1 MKVSAI
7 TPILLLCAFCVQQ
20 SLAQDSLSIR
30 DASEIRHKAE
40 SLIKKELN
48 ELLNSLSSTSFESTE
63 IEETL
68 HSSYSGTRNKIF
80 RDSMILVEDDINP
93 AFKASSQS
101 REEVLE
107 KYLKDFDLMYKKSDT
122 ASIDFQN
129 IRCSSI
135 KKKDNIYIKVY
146 FNSLFKNKNA
156 ITDAAYTQN
165 NRVAEIK
172 VDKERNQ
179 WQLYIV
185 RLAFFNPSDTVNDLT
200 NNIPIKHE
208 ISQQI
213 QLLAASP
220 DSATSVAVA
229 IKQQSFDDEIAEKE
243 TQKMIEQEKYDQAQ
257 YRKMIVQGDKA
268 YENNDFPNSL
278 KFYNQARELSPYN
291 PEPVVKI
298 KRTRDAMAQSAMKAT
313 ELSKEFI
320 AKAQLKE
327 KSRQYKEALESY
339 QQAFKYDPSIEANY
353 KAHIAELNVRY
364 GKYDELNEKYRSGLY
379 KETIKEYTDA
389 IKADPNNSDY
399 YLGRARCE
407 EKLADGSRS
416 RAKVL
421 EDYNKACA
429 LDPNNLEALKYRAEY
444 YTHNND
450 YFKALTDYKIF
461 LTIDKENIDIYERKA
476 ELHTLLQK
484 SDDAIADL
492 DEALAINPKVSHVY
506 YSKGLLLY
514 QKKDIKGA
522 NENFTTTIRI
532 DAGNALAYYHRGM
545 CQIDF
550 NNVPNAASDFENAR
564 KNGIDSANIKHIQAY
579 AETFYQRAAAKFSS
593 NKTDSAIVLVDYAIS
608 IDPSSSLYQFSRGEY
623 YYALQNNKEAIVSY
637 DRAVQLNTT
646 YNSALYKRGMAYYNL
661 KDYPHAIDNFSSVMN
676 LNNQDL
682 MAQKGKA
689 DSYFALNDYTNAS
702 GSYESCLKINAA
714 QKNGLNPTILA
725 EVYNSLGK
733 SYFEGGDNEKA
744 LADFKNAIR
753 YNKDLS
759 EAYFNRGHTYY
770 KMGQLSNAI
779 EDLVKA
785 LSYNERHAQWYYVA
799 GKAYQD
805 KKDYGNAS
813 ADYNKCTKLD
823 TLAKFPDAVYLE
835 GHCYYLAQNYTSALP
850 AYSHALLLQLDTAV
864 SSFNIEMGNVFLNT
878 GKTDSAYL
886 FYNKTYQ
893 KDSTNGL
900 ATYGIAATLVQ
911 KGKNEESLTW
921 FDKSF
926 QTKAVGYSE
935 IKKDKLIANIRD
947 DKKFKALLKKY
958 Y

>member
-1 MKVSAI
+1 MKISTIVIVLFLSAW
-7 TPILLLCAFCVQQ
+7 CAQQ
-20 SLAQDSLSIR
+20 SIAQDSLSIR

-93 AFKASSQS
+93 AFKSSGQS

-156 ITDAAYTQN
+156 ISDAPYSPN
-165 NRVAEIK
+165 DRVAEIK

-185 RLAFFNPSDTVNDLT
+185 RLAFFAPSDTVNDVV
-200 NNIPIKHE
+200 NNVPLKHE

-220 DSATSVAVA
+220 DSAAAA
-229 IKQQSFDDEIAEKE
+229 IKQQSFDEEIAEKE
-243 TQKMIEQEKYDQAQ
+243 TKRMIEQENYDQAQ
-257 YRKMIVQGDKA
+257 YRKMISQGDKA

-278 KFYNQARELSPYN
+278 KFYSQARELSPYN

-298 KRTRDAMAQSAMKAT
+298 KRTRDAMQQSAMKAT

-320 AKAQLKE
+320 GKAQLKE
-327 KSRQYKEALESY
+327 KNRQYKEALENY
-339 QQAFKYDPSIEANY
+339 QQAFKYDPTIEASY
-353 KAHIAELNVRY
+353 KTHIVELNVRY

-379 KETIKEYTDA
+379 KEAIKEYTDA
-389 IKADPNNSDY
+389 IKADDKNSDY

-421 EDYNKACA
+421 DDYNRACA

-484 SDDAIADL
+484 NDDAIADL

-514 QKKDIKGA
+514 QKKDYKGA
-522 NENFTTTIRI
+522 NENFTTTLRI
-532 DAGNALAYYHRGM
+532 DANNALAWYHRGK
-545 CQIDF
+545 CQLDF
-550 NNVPNAASDFENAR
+550 NNVANAASDFENAR
-564 KNGIDSANIKHIQAY
+564 KNGIDSDDIKNIQVY
-579 AETFYQRAAAKFSS
+579 AEAFYQRAVAKF
-593 NKTDSAIVLVDYAIS
+593 NNNRTDSAIVLVDYAIS
-608 IDPSSSLYQFSRGEY
+608 IDPFSSLYRFSRGEY

-637 DRAVQLNTT
+637 DKAVQLNTN
-646 YNSALYKRGMAYYNL
+646 YNTAFYKRGLAYYNL
-661 KDYPHAIDNFSSVMN
+661 KDYHHAIDNFTSVLN

-689 DSYFALNDYTNAS
+689 DAYFYLDDYNNAA
-702 GSYESCLKINAA
+702 GSYEACLKTNAA
-714 QKNGLNPTILA
+714 QKNGLSPLVLA
-725 EVYNSLGK
+725 EIYNSLGK
-733 SYFEGGDNEKA
+733 SYFEMADLEKA

-753 YNKDLS
+753 YNKDLA

-770 KMGQLSNAI
+770 KTGQLSGAI
-779 EDLVKA
+779 EDLSKS
-785 LSYNERHAQWYYVA
+785 LTFGEQHAQWHYVA

-805 KKDYGNAS
+805 KKDYPNAS
-813 ADYNKCTKLD
+813 ANYSKCIKLD
-823 TLAKFPDAVYLE
+823 TLSKFPDAIYNE
-835 GHCYYLAQNYTSALP
+835 GHCYYLAQNYMAALP
-850 AYSHALLLQLDTAV
+850 VYSRSLSLQLDTAV
-864 SSFNIEMGNVFLNT
+864 SSFDIEMGNVYLNT
-878 GKTDSAYL
+878 GKYDSAYL

-900 ATYGIAATLVQ
+900 AAYGIAATLVQ

-926 QTKAVGYSE
+926 QTKALAYSD

>member
-1 MKVSAI
+1 MKVSA
-7 TPILLLCAFCVQQ
+7 PLLALFLSALCAQQ
-20 SLAQDSLSIR
+20 AIAQDSLSIR

-93 AFKASSQS
+93 AFKSSGQS

-122 ASIDFQN
+122 ASIDFRN
-129 IRCSSI
+129 TRCSSI

-156 ITDAAYTQN
+156 ISDAPYSEN

-172 VDKERNQ
+172 VDKNGNQ

-185 RLAFFNPSDTVNDLT
+185 RLAFFAPSDTVNDVV
-200 NNIPIKHE
+200 NNIPLKHE

-213 QLLAASP
+213 QQLAGSP
-220 DSATSVAVA
+220 DSATVAV
-229 IKQQSFDDEIAEKE
+229 KQQSFDDEIAEKE
-243 TQKMIEQEKYDQAQ
+243 TKRMIEQEKYDQDQ
-257 YRKMIVQGDKA
+257 YRKMISQGDKA
-268 YENNDFPNSL
+268 YENNDYPNSL
-278 KFYNQARELSPYN
+278 KFYSQARELSPYN

-298 KRTRDAMAQSAMKAT
+298 KRTRDAMQQSAMKAT

-320 AKAQLKE
+320 GKAQLKE
-327 KSRQYKEALESY
+327 KNRQYKEALENY
-339 QQAFKYDPSIEANY
+339 QQAFKYDPTIEASY
-353 KAHIAELNVRY
+353 KTHIVELNVRY

-379 KETIKEYTDA
+379 KEAIKEYTDA

-421 EDYNKACA
+421 EDYNRACA

-476 ELHTLLQK
+476 QLHTLLQK
-484 SDDAIADL
+484 NDDAIADL
-492 DEALAINPKVSHVY
+492 DEALAINPKASHVY

-514 QKKDIKGA
+514 QKKDYKDA
-522 NENFTTTIRI
+522 NENFTTTLRI
-532 DAGNALAYYHRGM
+532 ESNNAPAWYHRGK
-545 CQIDF
+545 CQLDF
-550 NNVPNAASDFENAR
+550 NNVANAASDFENAR
-564 KNGIDSANIKHIQAY
+564 KNGIDSDDIRNIQVY
-579 AETFYQRAAAKFSS
+579 AEAFYQRAAAKFNS

-623 YYALQNNKEAIVSY
+623 YYALQNNKEAIVSC
-637 DRAVQLNTT
+637 DKAVLLNSK
-646 YNSALYKRGMAYYNL
+646 YNAAFYKRGLAYYNL
-661 KDYPHAIDNFSSVMN
+661 KDYPHAIDNFTSVLN

-682 MAQKGKA
+682 MALKGKA
-689 DSYFALNDYTNAS
+689 DAYFALNDYSNAANN
-702 GSYESCLKINAA
+702 YEVCLKTSAA
-714 QKNGLNPTILA
+714 QKNALNPITLA
-725 EVYNSLGK
+725 EIYNSLGK
-733 SYFEGGDNEKA
+733 SYFEKGDLEKA
-744 LADFKNAIR
+744 LENFKKAIGD
-753 YNKDLS
+753 NKNLV

-779 EDLVKA
+779 EDLTK
-785 LSYNERHAQWYYVA
+785 SGSFGEEHAQWHYIT

-805 KKDYGNAS
+805 KKDYTNAS
-813 ADYNKCTKLD
+813 ANYSKCIRLD
-823 TLAKFPDAVYLE
+823 TLSRFQDAIYYE
-835 GHCYYLAQNYTSALP
+835 GHCYYLAQNYTAALP
-850 AYSHALLLQLDTAV
+850 AYSRALSLQLDTAV
-864 SSFNIEMGNVFLNT
+864 SSFNIEMGNVYLNT
-878 GKTDSAYL
+878 GKYDSAYL
-886 FYNKTYQ
+886 FYDKIYQ

>member
-7 TPILLLCAFCVQQ
+7 VLFLFLSAVVGAQRCI
-20 SLAQDSLSIR
+20 AQDSLSIR

-93 AFKASSQS
+93 AFKSSGQS

-156 ITDAAYTQN
+156 ITDAAYSPN

-185 RLAFFNPSDTVNDLT
+185 RLAFFDPSDTVNDVV
-200 NNIPIKHE
+200 NNVPLKHE

-213 QLLAASP
+213 QQLASSP
-220 DSATSVAVA
+220 DSATAA
-229 IKQQSFDDEIAEKE
+229 IKQQSFDEEIAEKE
-243 TQKMIEQEKYDQAQ
+243 TKRMIEQENYDQAQ

-278 KFYNQARELSPYN
+278 KFYSQARELSPYN

-298 KRTRDAMAQSAMKAT
+298 KRTRDAMQQSALKAT

-320 AKAQLKE
+320 GKAQLKE
-327 KSRQYKEALESY
+327 KNRQYKEALENY
-339 QQAFKYDPSIEANY
+339 QQAFKYDPTIEASY
-353 KAHIAELNVRY
+353 KTHIVELNVRY

-379 KETIKEYTDA
+379 KEAIKEYTDA

-421 EDYNKACA
+421 EDYNRACA

-484 SDDAIADL
+484 NDDAIADL

-506 YSKGLLLY
+506 YSKGILLY
-514 QKKDIKGA
+514 QKKDYKEA
-522 NENFTTTIRI
+522 NENFSTTLRI
-532 DAGNALAYYHRGM
+532 DANNALAWYHRGK
-545 CQIDF
+545 CQLDF

-564 KNGIDSANIKHIQAY
+564 KNGIDSPDIKNIQAY
-579 AETFYQRAAAKFSS
+579 AETLYQRAVAKFNN

-608 IDPSSSLYQFSRGEY
+608 IDPFSSLYRFSRGEY
-623 YYALQNNKEAIVSY
+623 YYSLMNNKEAIVSY
-637 DRAVQLNTT
+637 DKAVQLNTS
-646 YNSALYKRGMAYYNL
+646 YNAAFYKRGLAYYNC
-661 KDYPHAIDNFSSVMN
+661 KDYPHAIDNFTSVLN
-676 LNNQDL
+676 LNSQDL
-682 MAQKGKA
+682 LAQKGKA
-689 DSYFALNDYTNAS
+689 DAYFALNDYSNAA
-702 GSYESCLKINAA
+702 GNYEVCLKTNAA

-733 SYFEGGDNEKA
+733 SHFEGGDLEKA

-759 EAYFNRGHTYY
+759 EAYFNRGRTYY
-770 KMGQLSNAI
+770 KTGQLSAAI
-779 EDLVKA
+779 EDLSKS
-785 LSYNERHAQWYYVA
+785 LTFGEQHAQWHYVA

-805 KKDYGNAS
+805 KKDYSNAS
-813 ADYNKCTKLD
+813 ANYSKCIKLD
-823 TLAKFPDAVYLE
+823 TLSKFPDAIYNE
-835 GHCYYLAQNYTSALP
+835 GHCYYLAQNYTAALP
-850 AYSHALLLQLDTAV
+850 AYSRSLSLQLDTAV
-864 SSFNIEMGNVFLNT
+864 SSFNIEMGNVYLNT
-878 GKTDSAYL
+878 GKYDSAYL

-900 ATYGIAATLVQ
+900 AAYGIAATLVQ
-911 KGKNEESLTW
+911 KGRNEESLTW

>member
-1 MKVSAI
+1 MKFSTIAIVLFLSAW
-7 TPILLLCAFCVQQ
+7 CAQQ
-20 SLAQDSLSIR
+20 SIAKAPLSIR
-30 DASEIRHKAE
+30 NRSEIRHKAE

-93 AFKASSQS
+93 AFKSSGQS

-156 ITDAAYTQN
+156 ISDAHYSPN
-165 NRVAEIK
+165 DRVAEIK

-185 RLAFFNPSDTVNDLT
+185 RLAFFAPSDTVNDVV
-200 NNIPIKHE
+200 NNVPLKHE

-220 DSATSVAVA
+220 DSAAAA
-229 IKQQSFDDEIAEKE
+229 IKQQSFDEEIAEKE
-243 TQKMIEQEKYDQAQ
+243 TKRMIEQENYDQAQ
-257 YRKMIVQGDKA
+257 YRKMISQGDKA

-278 KFYNQARELSPYN
+278 KFYSQARELSPYN

-298 KRTRDAMAQSAMKAT
+298 KRTRDAMQQSAMKAT

-320 AKAQLKE
+320 GKAQLKE
-327 KSRQYKEALESY
+327 KNRQYKEALENY
-339 QQAFKYDPSIEANY
+339 QQAFKYDPTIEASY
-353 KAHIAELNVRY
+353 KTHIVELNVRY

-379 KETIKEYTDA
+379 KDAIKEYTDA
-389 IKADPNNSDY
+389 IKADDKNSDY

-421 EDYNKACA
+421 DDYNRACA

-461 LTIDKENIDIYERKA
+461 LTIRKENIDIYERKA

-484 SDDAIADL
+484 NDDAIADL

-514 QKKDIKGA
+514 QKKDYKGA
-522 NENFTTTIRI
+522 NENFTTTLRI
-532 DAGNALAYYHRGM
+532 DANNALAWYHRGK
-545 CQIDF
+545 CQLDF
-550 NNVPNAASDFENAR
+550 NNVANAASDFENAR
-564 KNGIDSANIKHIQAY
+564 KNGIDSDDIKNIQVY
-579 AETFYQRAAAKFSS
+579 AEAFYQRAVAKF
-593 NKTDSAIVLVDYAIS
+593 NNNRTDSAIVLVDYAIS
-608 IDPSSSLYQFSRGEY
+608 IDPFSSLYRFSRGEY

-637 DRAVQLNTT
+637 DKAVQLNTN
-646 YNSALYKRGMAYYNL
+646 YNTAFYKRGLAYYNL
-661 KDYPHAIDNFSSVMN
+661 KDYHHAIDNFTSVLN

-689 DSYFALNDYTNAS
+689 DAYFYLDDYNNAA
-702 GSYESCLKINAA
+702 GSYEACLKTNAP
-714 QKNGLNPTILA
+714 QKNGLSPLVLA
-725 EVYNSLGK
+725 EIYNSLGK
-733 SYFEGGDNEKA
+733 SYFEMADLEKA

-753 YNKDLS
+753 YNKDLA

-770 KMGQLSNAI
+770 KTGQLSGAI
-779 EDLVKA
+779 EDLSKS
-785 LSYNERHAQWYYVA
+785 LTFGEQHAQWHYVA

-805 KKDYGNAS
+805 KKDYPNAS
-813 ADYNKCTKLD
+813 ANYSKCIKLD
-823 TLAKFPDAVYLE
+823 TLSKFPDAIYNE
-835 GHCYYLAQNYTSALP
+835 GHCYYLAQNYMAALP
-850 AYSHALLLQLDTAV
+850 VYSRSLSLQLDTAV
-864 SSFNIEMGNVFLNT
+864 SSFDIEMGNVYLNT
-878 GKTDSAYL
+878 GKYDSAYL

-893 KDSTNGL
+893 IYSTNGL
-900 ATYGIAATLVQ
+900 AAYGIAATLVQ

-926 QTKAVGYSE
+926 QTKALAYSD